1 MKVFKRAGFAVL
13 AATIAAFAG
22 SVALAGAQPVGATT
36 AHPAKA
42 GKVGPRGPRGFPG
55 PAGPVGPAGPAGAAG
70 AMGLTGLTGPAGAT
84 GPAGPQGLTG
94 STGPQGPVGPGGNN
108 AKEFTFKG
116 DTSTPNTDVA
126 DLDGVKLD
134 ATCDAAGRLTLTAV
148 ATNVAPGILTER
160 DGLAFGIV
168 PRFGEANTTA
178 RVLIS
183 PISSASSRADVQ
195 VHYVSNAGQDT
206 TISIAAVDLADGP
219 NGLGQA
225 CVVFGTA
232 MTF

>member
-1 MKVFKRAGFAVL
+1 MKYVKRGGFVVL
-13 AATIAAFAG
+13 AATAAAFIG
-22 SVALAGAQPVGATT
+22 SVGFAGAQPIGGAQ

-55 PAGPVGPAGPAGAAG
+55 PAGPAGPVGPA
-70 AMGLTGLTGPAGAT
+70 GPAGAT
-84 GPAGPQGLTG
+84 GPAGPMGLTG
-94 STGPQGPVGPGGNN
+94 LAGPAGPVGPAGATGPAGPAGDTNTS
-108 AKEFTFKG
+108 EFTFKG
-116 DTSTPNTDVA
+116 DTGTPNTDVSS
-126 DLDGVKLD
+126 LDGIKLD
-134 ATCDAAGRLTLTAV
+134 ATCDSVGRLTLTAV

-160 DGLAFGIV
+160 DGINFAIV

-178 RVLIS
+178 HVLIS
-183 PISSASSRADVQ
+183 PLSSASSRADVT

-206 TISIAAVDLADGP
+206 TINLAAVDLADGP

-232 MTF
+232 TTF